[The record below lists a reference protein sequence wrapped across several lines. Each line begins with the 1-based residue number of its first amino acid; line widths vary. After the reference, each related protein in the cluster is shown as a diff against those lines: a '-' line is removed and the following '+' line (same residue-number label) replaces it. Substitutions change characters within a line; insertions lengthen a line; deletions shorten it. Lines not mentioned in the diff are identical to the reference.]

1 MFEIFN
7 VGLVVGTRSLS
18 PTCGGREHCS
28 MTSRKMKNRQMQNG
42 RLKSGCLLF
51 SGGLALLVLGACAS
65 TPQQTKPV
73 EPTAD
78 ARPLGKKAFDAINP
92 FNNDELNQA
101 AIALRE
107 KVEQVDVVQFNSATE
122 KLNELLVTLETSVK
136 GVEEESIARVLEKW
150 SDSATKL
157 AVASETLERAISGI
171 ETELLNEALQDA
183 ARAAGSWRASGEDLQ
198 ALLAEVRA
206 LLAGVDATQITET
219 VQHIRESAESLQL
232 ATAKLPSTTTSLST
246 TIWLLNGLLAIGIT
260 LGVLRIVRHRT
271 TKQ

>member
-1 MFEIFN
+1 
-7 VGLVVGTRSLS
+7 
-18 PTCGGREHCS
+18 
-28 MTSRKMKNRQMQNG
+28 MTSRTMKKRQMQNG
-42 RLKSGCLLF
+42 EVKRRYLLF
-51 SGGLALLVLGACAS
+51 SGGLALLMLGACAS

-73 EPTAD
+73 ETTAD
-78 ARPLGKKAFDAINP
+78 AKPLAQKAFDVFNP
-92 FNNDELNQA
+92 FSNDELNRA

-107 KVEQVDVVQFNSATE
+107 KVEQVDVVQFNSATQ
-122 KLNELLVTLETSVK
+122 KLNELLVTLKTGVE
-136 GVEEESIARVLEKW
+136 GVEEKSIARVLEKW

-183 ARAAGSWRASGEDLQ
+183 ARAAGSWRASGEELQ

-206 LLAGVDATQITET
+206 LLAGVDSKQITET
-219 VQHIRESAESLQL
+219 VQHLRESAESLQL

-260 LGVLRIVRHRT
+260 LGVLRLVQHRT
-271 TKQ
+271 TKR

>member
-1 MFEIFN
+1 MK
-7 VGLVVGTRSLS
+7 LK
-18 PTCGGREHCS
+18 
-28 MTSRKMKNRQMQNG
+28 KMNKRQMQNG
-42 RLKSGCLLF
+42 KVKRRSLLF
-51 SGGLALLVLGACAS
+51 SGGLTLLMLSACAS
-65 TPQQTKPV
+65 TPQQTKP
-73 EPTAD
+73 AD
-78 ARPLGKKAFDAINP
+78 TTVDGRPLGQKALDAINL
-92 FNNDELNQA
+92 FSNEKVNQA
-101 AIALRE
+101 AIVFRD

>member
-1 MFEIFN
+1 MK
-7 VGLVVGTRSLS
+7 LK
-18 PTCGGREHCS
+18 
-28 MTSRKMKNRQMQNG
+28 KMNKRQMQNG
-42 RLKSGCLLF
+42 KVKRRRLLF
-51 SGGLALLVLGACAS
+51 SGGLALLMLSACAS
-65 TPQQTKPV
+65 TPQQTKPADM
-73 EPTAD
+73 TAD
-78 ARPLGKKAFDAINP
+78 ARLLGQKALDAINP
-92 FNNDELNQA
+92 FSNEKVNQA
-101 AIALRE
+101 AIVFRD

-157 AVASETLERAISGI
+157 AAASETLERAISGI

-232 ATAKLPSTTTSLST
+232 ATAKLPSMTTSLST

>member
-1 MFEIFN
+1 
-7 VGLVVGTRSLS
+7 
-18 PTCGGREHCS
+18 
-28 MTSRKMKNRQMQNG
+28 MQNG
-42 RLKSGCLLF
+42 KVERRCLLF
-51 SGGLALLVLGACAS
+51 SGGLALLMLSACAS
-65 TPQQTKPV
+65 TPQQTKPADT
-73 EPTAD
+73 TAD
-78 ARPLGKKAFDAINP
+78 ARPLGQKALDAINP
-92 FNNDELNQA
+92 FSNEKVNQA
-101 AIALRE
+101 AIVFRD

-157 AVASETLERAISGI
+157 AAASETLERAISGI

-183 ARAAGSWRASGEDLQ
+183 ARAAVSWRASGEDLQ

-219 VQHIRESAESLQL
+219 VQHIRESAQSLQL